1 MAKGYYY
8 RRGNRGTVSKK
19 RKNTEDK
26 EQTQLINQLRSEYP
40 NLLILGDIAGS
51 YLLPSQR
58 EAAYDNRSGRGMPDI
73 YIFTRKLGYT
83 GLAIEFKKTGK
94 KIKRKDGKL
103 LKNEHLSNQNEML
116 LRFQSEG
123 WLSGFCIGK
132 LNAYETIVNY
142 LESYHKFPYLIKP
155 VYTPKSED
163 SESPDL
169 ESDSVELPENPIG

>member
-1 MAKGYYY
+1 MSKKFYY
-8 RRGNRGTVSKK
+8 RRGNKGTVSKK
-19 RKNTEDK
+19 RRNTEDK
-26 EQTQLINQLRSEYP
+26 EQTQLINKIRKEYP

-58 EAAYDNRSGRGMPDI
+58 EAAYENRSGRGMPDI

-163 SESPDL
+163 SADL
-169 ESDSVELPENPIG
+169 LDQLPGLDVAENQDE